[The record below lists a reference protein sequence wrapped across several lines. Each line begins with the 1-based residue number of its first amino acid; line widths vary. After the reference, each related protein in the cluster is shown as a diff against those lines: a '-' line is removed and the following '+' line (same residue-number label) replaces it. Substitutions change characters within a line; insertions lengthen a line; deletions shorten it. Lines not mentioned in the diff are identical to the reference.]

1 MTFELGM
8 QSTLPVEEIGKPD
21 LYLFSSLG
29 GKASTILS
37 SQYTQN
43 NKWSWFMHAK
53 VKGMEVAI
61 QR

>member
-1 MTFELGM
+1 MTLELGM

-37 SQYTQN
+37 S
-43 NKWSWFMHAK
+43 
-53 VKGMEVAI
+53 
-61 QR
+61 